1 MVCDFYVLSQG
12 HEHSTMKYFK
22 GIFNK
27 LRMVFTFLV
36 VEKNDKENNIVCH
49 LKLYEIQIL
58 LRNKSFIGT

>member
-1 MVCDFYVLSQG
+1 MVCDFYVLSQD

-36 VEKNDKENNIVCH
+36 VEKNDKE
-49 LKLYEIQIL
+49 
-58 LRNKSFIGT
+58 